1 MKYFL
6 AMTSDIAVKFWTEL
20 QADLTCSHSDV
31 QCTLYSVLQTP
42 GVQYDSLL
50 DTLPLQIKDTASEDI
65 VNRRPLIG

>member
-31 QCTLYSVLQTP
+31 QCTVYSVYSVLQTP

-50 DTLPLQIKDTASEDI
+50 DTLPLQIKDTQLQKTS
-65 VNRRPLIG
+65 

>member
-6 AMTSDIAVKFWTEL
+6 VMTSDIAVKFWTEL
-20 QADLTCSHSDV
+20 KADLTCSHSDV

-50 DTLPLQIKDTASEDI
+50 DTLPLQIKDTQLQKTS
-65 VNRRPLIG
+65 